1 MPFRKKKHSEVE
13 FKKNLSS
20 STNVSATSTVF
31 IFWILD
37 FYCSVMLGCTMPY
50 IPLCTSKLV
59 RCNLSSTLQKE
70 QHGHLMTAGRRLGVK
85 LPLACSTPYVPT
97 STYNRWLRANSTYS
111 WKHIESQ
118 GVPFLFLFKNLERK
132 RQQVDDYYQQRLAKT
147 NNAITDCFGC
157 IWFF

>member
-1 MPFRKKKHSEVE
+1 
-13 FKKNLSS
+13 
-20 STNVSATSTVF
+20 
-31 IFWILD
+31 
-37 FYCSVMLGCTMPY
+37 MLGCTMPY

-70 QHGHLMTAGRRLGVK
+70 QHGRLMTAGRRLGVK

-147 NNAITDCFGC
+147 NNAITDCHRALCFLEHMEQFDTFVSQSTLLCQTQSTLLSLVC
-157 IWFF
+157 ICR